1 MPDFEKSGNYYY
13 EVNKRNG
20 HKTRISKDRYNSEK
34 SKKVVR
40 NTSTKRS
47 SKNNVKKNTSTKK
60 SSKKNNNTEIP
71 KLFAPCMRDK
81 GTIGKKRHLEMITY
95 EVLFFEGSKRYQA
108 QGKNPLCKGILTR
121 FVSKDVAMQWEKATG
136 KKIKIIKE
144 TLEQKKKREE
154 EDKIFKERQ
163 KMEKIL
169 NQKTPSSSYYGEYLH
184 NYSNT
189 NHNTNNSNTNTKKVL
204 RRKVKKENVNIDTVI
219 RKKLQKV
226 QKETLY
232 NSIVQL
238 HFRKKHNSMV
248 YEYKVRVGKCPQT
261 NNYIY
266 EVIIEN
272 VTDTNM
278 YQQVMNKTLVS
289 TEKSLLDNLLKS

>member
-34 SKKVVR
+34 SKNIVR
-40 NTSTKRS
+40 NTSTK
-47 SKNNVKKNTSTKK
+47 K
-60 SSKKNNNTEIP
+60 SFKKNNNTEIP
-71 KLFAPCMRDK
+71 KLFSRCMSNK
-81 GTIGKKRHLEMITY
+81 GTGNKKRKLEMITY
-95 EVLFFEGSKRYQA
+95 EVVFFEGSKRYQA
-108 QGKNPLCKGILTR
+108 KGENPYCKSKLFT

-136 KKIKIIKE
+136 KKVKIIKE
-144 TLEQKKKREE
+144 TVEQKKKREE
-154 EDKIFKERQ
+154 FRNRLEKNPVCSQCGEDLR
-163 KMEKIL
+163 
-169 NQKTPSSSYYGEYLH
+169 NYYDTNH
-184 NYSNT
+184 NNHN
-189 NHNTNNSNTNTKKVL
+189 NHNTNNSNTNTKKVV
-204 RRKVKKENVNIDTVI
+204 RETKKKENKGINIDKVI
-219 RKKLQKV
+219 KQKVQKV
-226 QKETLY
+226 QKEKLY

-238 HFRKKHNSMV
+238 RFQKKHNTMI
-248 YEYKVRVGKCPQT
+248 YEYKVRVGRCPQT
-261 NNYIY
+261 NKYMY

>member
-1 MPDFEKSGNYYY
+1 MPDFEKSGSYYY

-20 HKTRISKDRYNSEK
+20 HKTRISKEKYNSEK
-34 SKKVVR
+34 SKKVLR
-40 NTSTKRS
+40 NTSIKS

-60 SSKKNNNTEIP
+60 SSKKNTNTEIP
-71 KLFAPCMRDK
+71 KLSAPCMSDK
-81 GTIGKKRHLEMITY
+81 GTIGKKRQLEMITY
-95 EVLFFEGSKRYQA
+95 EVVFLEGDKRYQA
-108 QGKNPLCKGILTR
+108 QGKNPLCKGMLTR
-121 FVSKDVAMQWEKATG
+121 LVSKDVAMKWEKATG

-144 TLEQKKKREE
+144 TVEQKKKREE
-154 EDKIFKERQ
+154 MDKLFKERQ
-163 KMEKIL
+163 RMEKIL
-169 NQKTPSSSYYGEYLH
+169 NQKTLSSSYYRKDLH

-189 NHNTNNSNTNTKKVL
+189 NNNTNTKKVL

-219 RKKLQKV
+219 KQKLQKV

-238 HFRKKHNSMV
+238 HFRKKHNNMV

-289 TEKSLLDNLLKS
+289 TEKNLLDNLLNA